1 VSLLRSVIAIEL
13 LVMAE
18 ALEAHRPLKSGAG
31 VEKAHAVVRSQ
42 VKKLDRDRAPSPDIR
57 ALEVLIASGAFSV
70 S

>member
-1 VSLLRSVIAIEL
+1 
-13 LVMAE
+13 
-18 ALEAHRPLKSGAG
+18 
-31 VEKAHAVVRSQ
+31 VRSQ